1 MITIYAMRMLI
12 RNDLSEMEP
21 LRSAIQQFSDEN
33 RLNAD
38 IIFALDLCMEE
49 LITNIIKYAYSDK
62 NRHEIQV
69 DLFLEGEMVVLE
81 VRDDGNEFDPTKRPE
96 PNLDLPLEE
105 RGIGGLGIHLIRH
118 YVNVME
124 YKREGNQN
132 ITTLKKA
139 LVSQRKS

>member
-21 LRSAIQQFSDEN
+21 LRLAIQQFSDQN

-62 NRHEIQV
+62 NNHEIQV

-139 LVSQRKS
+139 FKKE

>member
-1 MITIYAMRMLI
+1 MITIYAMRMRI

-21 LRSAIQQFSDEN
+21 LRLAIQQFCEEN

-49 LITNIIKYAYSDK
+49 LITNIIKYAYPDRDK
-62 NRHEIQV
+62 HEIQV

-118 YVNVME
+118 YVNLME

-139 LVSQRKS
+139 L